1 MKDKISPR
9 SGILAC
15 EQGTATFYL
24 CDYDFRIMNGVPFK
38 APSAT
43 EEKFAKLE
51 QNNKYIHGI
60 THDGFD
66 IAVYLGNNQIR
77 PIRSIG
83 IFHSSL
89 YAIQNGNA
97 TSHDWEAIDAITF
110 RGGTLNLLF
119 SSQKPPYD
127 FIDGAVKTVPPD
139 SSFKS
144 SFKYRNSDIVI
155 QIGASSLE
163 TYKKDRVELIGR
175 IPYLTLRFSN
185 PISFNEVSLHIEKIK
200 SLISF
205 MTFRNNVDFDEIALK
220 QKHSLSGPSLDSAF
234 VYSKASD
241 VPTQK
246 SEIHNICFNELE
258 PCIPFL
264 LDLIYN
270 ESVNNPFAF
279 MDFIPESDKRRG
291 RITNDMVKNIVT
303 CLECELARLRGKD
316 VTLVEPDSKS
326 NTYLE
331 EEKLLKAL
339 KKELKSTIKS
349 FQENNRKF
357 LPKTND
363 MLQSSIRHMT
373 LADAD
378 KFYLPY
384 SRYQDFIR
392 KLFNEPVS
400 MPSREDIEQ
409 LVIYR
414 NKITH
419 GTQEVLDSRIATT
432 SYYLIGLIYC
442 MILHSIGLDDNAL
455 NQVCMKHFLSY

>member
-1 MKDKISPR
+1 
-9 SGILAC
+9 
-15 EQGTATFYL
+15 
-24 CDYDFRIMNGVPFK
+24 
-38 APSAT
+38 
-43 EEKFAKLE
+43 
-51 QNNKYIHGI
+51 
-60 THDGFD
+60 
-66 IAVYLGNNQIR
+66 
-77 PIRSIG
+77 
-83 IFHSSL
+83 
-89 YAIQNGNA
+89 
-97 TSHDWEAIDAITF
+97 
-110 RGGTLNLLF
+110 
-119 SSQKPPYD
+119 
-127 FIDGAVKTVPPD
+127 
-139 SSFKS
+139 
-144 SFKYRNSDIVI
+144 
-155 QIGASSLE
+155 
-163 TYKKDRVELIGR
+163 
-175 IPYLTLRFSN
+175 
-185 PISFNEVSLHIEKIK
+185 
-200 SLISF
+200 

-234 VYSKASD
+234 VYSKVSN

-246 SEIHNICFNELE
+246 SEIHNICFNEIE

-419 GTQEVLDSRIATT
+419 LQYAAG
-432 SYYLIGLIYC
+432 
-442 MILHSIGLDDNAL
+442 H
-455 NQVCMKHFLSY
+455 